1 VRDADARPMRL
12 IRSVAGA
19 RRPLHGLVVVSAP
32 VLALLWLSGCA
43 SRPPGAMRGT
53 ADFHDWSVVMQ
64 LATGST
70 VRVEETT
77 RNAIAGRL
85 VRADGGEVTTATG
98 ADVQRLFVIE
108 RLTAMKAKRGWLVG
122 TIAGG
127 LVGGFLTKSNRVPWT
142 LFMSAGWGA
151 FGAGIG
157 ASDGFFDRKES
168 LVYEAQPV
176 ARSASVNQVG
186 NIGLQ
191 PTTASAI
198 MVPSRLKPQRWQ
210 SARPMS

>member
-1 VRDADARPMRL
+1 MPTRL
-12 IRSVAGA
+12 MHSVAGA
-19 RRPLHGLVVVSAP
+19 RRLSRGLVVVSAP

-53 ADFHDWSVVMQ
+53 ADFHDWSAVMQ
-64 LATGST
+64 LAPGST

-77 RNAIAGRL
+77 RKDITGRL
-85 VRADGGEVTTATG
+85 VRADGSEVTIATG
-98 ADVQRLFVIE
+98 PSPRTVLQADVQRLFVVE

-142 LFMSAGWGA
+142 LLMSAGWGA

-168 LVYEAQPV
+168 LVYEAQSV
-176 ARSASVNQVG
+176 ARSASVNQLA

-191 PTTASAI
+191 PTAARAI
-198 MVPSRLKPQRWQ
+198 MRPLRLKPQR
-210 SARPMS
+210 

>member
-1 VRDADARPMRL
+1 MRDADAMPIRL

-19 RRPLHGLVVVSAP
+19 RRPLRGLVVVSAP

-64 LATGST
+64 LAPGST

-77 RNAIAGRL
+77 RKDIAGRL
-85 VRADGGEVTTATG
+85 VRADGSELTIATG
-98 ADVQRLFVIE
+98 PSPRTVLRADVQRLFVVE

-168 LVYEAQPV
+168 LVYEAQSV
-176 ARSASVNQVG
+176 ARSASVNQ
-186 NIGLQ
+186 LA
-191 PTTASAI
+191 PKKLL
-198 MVPSRLKPQRWQ
+198 PRRPRRSRG
-210 SARPMS
+210 

>member
-1 VRDADARPMRL
+1 MT
-12 IRSVAGA
+12 I
-19 RRPLHGLVVVSAP
+19 
-32 VLALLWLSGCA
+32 
-43 SRPPGAMRGT
+43 
-53 ADFHDWSVVMQ
+53 
-64 LATGST
+64 ATGPSPRT
-70 VRVEETT
+70 VLR
-77 RNAIAGRL
+77 AG
-85 VRADGGEVTTATG
+85 
-98 ADVQRLFVIE
+98 VQRLFVIE

-198 MVPSRLKPQRWQ
+198 IGPSRLKPQRWQ
-210 SARPMS
+210 SARPTS